1 MPAKRSLPG
10 PSGSRKQ
17 RREHIRLGL
26 IAKLIINVFTPC
38 DGINALTD
46 RRWFRDAPYAYAT
59 YLSQAR
65 ATSFGEKMQVIWAAK
80 QDKAKKLILAR
91 QRYGYIPE
99 PYLRVCRKTPC
110 GRLRLWA
117 AYIS

>member
-1 MPAKRSLPG
+1 MSAQSSPRGPASSRS
-10 PSGSRKQ
+10 Q
-17 RREHIRLGL
+17 RRDGIHLGF

-59 YLSQAR
+59 YLSRAR
-65 ATSFGEKMQVIWAAK
+65 SATFGEKMQVIWFAK

-91 QRYGYIPE
+91 RRYGYIPE
-99 PYLRVCRKTPC
+99 PYLKVCRKTPC